1 MVFCHFT
8 VFKVMNSHALGDEL
22 ALYKMENK
30 CGEKFESVKK
40 S

>member
-1 MVFCHFT
+1 MVFCHFI

-22 ALYKMENK
+22 ALNETENK
-30 CGEKFESVKK
+30 CGEKSESVKK